1 MQNVLEFVKNYF
13 IFMLILFLVSY
24 LVPKEEYRK
33 YFNFFIAALMV
44 AILMQPVLS
53 FLNRDAA
60 EKLRDELSSI
70 EEELSVIEYYEKGEN
85 IFEQF
90 LTDQGMADAQDAE
103 TE

>member
-1 MQNVLEFVKNYF
+1 MLEFVKNYF

-53 FLNRDAA
+53 FLDRDTA
-60 EKLRDELSSI
+60 EKLRDELSII
-70 EEELSVIEYYEKGEN
+70 EGELSDIEYYEKGEN

-90 LTDQGMADAQDAE
+90 LTDQGMAETKDAE